1 MTARSRPRL
10 VVHEPGGR
18 RVVSIDRPVFRIGR
32 AADADL
38 QLGGADISREH
49 ALLLTDSE
57 GYLLRD
63 QSRAGTFVN
72 GDRIGERRLVHG
84 DEIEC
89 GRGNAVLM
97 FLTTPPDAGRAA
109 VLHAADLRPLAT
121 LLASLRA
128 MGGER
133 VLDEVLAMVLDAA
146 IDASGADR
154 GFILL
159 GDASGRLEMQMARA
173 ADQATLTVSDATI
186 SRKIPEQ
193 VFASGEATVVADLM
207 EGDLATVHT
216 GTVALG
222 IRHVL
227 CVPLRVVRYVERA
240 GAASSLRSIGVLY
253 LDSRARGRLLT
264 DSARQEIEALA
275 GEAAAAIENA
285 RLYEQALEK
294 AILQHDPVLDH
305 EVAAPPERSILVAPF
320 DPARFDD
327 LVAIAEPLARRP
339 PRELIVA
346 QLIGSASELAAASA
360 LARDRRELLRSK
372 GVAARSAA
380 FTSERPGADLVRI
393 ASEQDVDLL
402 LVEAPPTFLDD
413 SAVQAVLL
421 AAPCDVGLLAPRSGG
436 VGPGAILVPFTGA
449 EHDWAAVEI
458 AAWIARSLGAS
469 LRLAG
474 PSQTGRDSSRLLA
487 RASLAVQR
495 ALGVEAEPSLVEAGA
510 AGLLAAV
517 DDTGWRMA
525 APPGRN
531 NC

>member
-1 MTARSRPRL
+1 VTAFRPRL

-18 RVVSIDRPVFRIGR
+18 RVVSIDRPVIRIGR

-49 ALLLTDSE
+49 ALLLTDAD

-72 GDRIGERRLVHG
+72 SERISERRLVHG

-97 FLTTPPDAGRAA
+97 FLTTAPDSGRGV
-109 VLHAADLRPLAT
+109 VLQPADLRPLAT

-159 GDASGRLEMQMARA
+159 GDAAGRLDMQMARA
-173 ADQATLTVSDATI
+173 AGQVTLTMSNATI

-193 VFASGEATVVADLM
+193 VFASGEATVVADLL
-207 EGDLATVHT
+207 EGELAAVHT

-227 CVPLRVVRYVERA
+227 CVPLRLVRYVERA
-240 GAASSLRSIGVLY
+240 GASSSLRSIGVLY
-253 LDSRARGRLLT
+253 LDSRVRGRLLADT
-264 DSARQEIEALA
+264 ARQEIEALA

-294 AILQHDPVLDH
+294 ARIDRELETASRIQRALLPEPRRAGPFFDAVGASIPSRTISGDFFDYQDAPDGRFGVAMGDITGKGPPAALLTALVQGVLAAQAQSGQSP
-305 EVAAPPERSILVAPF
+305 EAVVALLNRVL
-320 DPARFDD
+320 
-327 LVAIAEPLARRP
+327 LARPIESRFVTMFLGGLAPDGQFDYCNAGQTP
-339 PRELIVA
+339 PLLFSAGTVTRLETGGTLIGAFPEAAFERGVA
-346 QLIGSASELAAASA
+346 QLRPGDTLVLYSDGVSEAQDDEGEEFGEAGIRAAVAAAI
-360 LARDRRELLRSK
+360 DRS
-372 GVAARSAA
+372 
-380 FTSERPGADLVRI
+380 P
-393 ASEQDVDLL
+393 
-402 LVEAPPTFLDD
+402 
-413 SAVQAVLL
+413 QAVLDAL
-421 AAPCDVGLLAPRSGG
+421 FAALRNFTSASGD
-436 VGPGAILVPFTGA
+436 
-449 EHDWAAVEI
+449 HDDMTAVV
-458 AAWIARSLGAS
+458 
-469 LRLAG
+469 LRY
-474 PSQTGRDSSRLLA
+474 R
-487 RASLAVQR
+487 
-495 ALGVEAEPSLVEAGA
+495 
-510 AGLLAAV
+510 
-517 DDTGWRMA
+517 
-525 APPGRN
+525 
-531 NC
+531 